1 MEGLGHSGIRTLIVI
16 PCLNEAKTIEGL
28 LVKFTG
34 AMQGRLFRI
43 VVADGG
49 STDGTRDI
57 VSAFAAAD
65 DRVTLLA
72 N

>member
-16 PCLNEAKTIEGL
+16 PRLNEAKTIEGL

-49 STDGTRDI
+49 STDGTPNI
-57 VSAFAAAD
+57 VPPSRRRMTA
-65 DRVTLLA
+65 
-72 N
+72 

>member
-34 AMQGRLFRI
+34 AMQGVFPHRRCRWRQHGWNPQYRFRLRS
-43 VVADGG
+43 DG
-49 STDGTRDI
+49 
-57 VSAFAAAD
+57 
-65 DRVTLLA
+65 
-72 N
+72 